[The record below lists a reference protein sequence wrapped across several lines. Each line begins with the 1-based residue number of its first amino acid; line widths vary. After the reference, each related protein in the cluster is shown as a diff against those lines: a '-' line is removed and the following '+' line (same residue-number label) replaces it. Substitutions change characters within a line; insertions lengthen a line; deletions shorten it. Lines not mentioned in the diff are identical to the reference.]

1 MVRNGDIE
9 TGEDKDNKKRQLHF
23 QMKEQNKFITRSY
36 WMCITLFFVT
46 GVAMLSA
53 VLQGAYKEV
62 VLAENIMVTV
72 FGTIYMVLLVI
83 MCFCHKNET
92 LRVAILLFV
101 SGFIGVIGGF
111 MIGVNLKLVVE
122 HLQDVEN

>member
-1 MVRNGDIE
+1 M
-9 TGEDKDNKKRQLHF
+9 T
-23 QMKEQNKFITRSY
+23 EQNKFITRSY

-46 GVAMLSA
+46 GIAMLSA

-83 MCFCHKNET
+83 MCFCHRNET

-101 SGFIGVIGGF
+101 SGFIGVVGGF

-122 HLQDVEN
+122 HLQDPHA